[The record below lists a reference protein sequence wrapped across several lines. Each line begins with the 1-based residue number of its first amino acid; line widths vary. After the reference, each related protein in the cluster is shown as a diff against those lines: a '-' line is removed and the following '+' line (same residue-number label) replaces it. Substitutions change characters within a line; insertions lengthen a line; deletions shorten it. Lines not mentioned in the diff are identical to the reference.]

1 MPFSKGF
8 EKDKAKNGAKTESDF
23 NYDKKHRFY
32 IFYKGH
38 DEFEEMSLD
47 SKYFLLNLKLLD
59 QKTQKCNSRRSK
71 L

>member
-23 NYDKKHRFY
+23 SYDKKHRFY

-47 SKYFLLNLKLLD
+47 SKYFLLNLKPLD
-59 QKTQKCNSRRSK
+59 QKTQECKSRRSK

>member
-1 MPFSKGF
+1 MPFSKAFG
-8 EKDKAKNGAKTESDF
+8 KDKAKNGAKTESDF

-38 DEFEEMSLD
+38 DEFEMMPLD

-59 QKTQKCNSRRSK
+59 QKTQECKSRRSK

>member
-1 MPFSKGF
+1 MPFSKAF
-8 EKDKAKNGAKTESDF
+8 EKDKAKNGTKTESDF
-23 NYDKKHRFY
+23 NYDKKHRFH

-47 SKYFLLNLKLLD
+47 SKYFLLTLKLLD
-59 QKTQKCNSRRSK
+59 QKTQKRNSRRSK

>member
-1 MPFSKGF
+1 MPFSKAF
-8 EKDKAKNGAKTESDF
+8 EKDKAKNSAKTESDF

-38 DEFEEMSLD
+38 DEFEMMSLD

>member
-1 MPFSKGF
+1 MPFSKAF

-47 SKYFLLNLKLLD
+47 SKYFLLTLKLLD
-59 QKTQKCNSRRSK
+59 QKTQKRNSRRSK